1 MRDLLKILSFVFC
14 YPLVVITFFLGA
26 ANLMEGYNILAPYKG
41 TNFSENYSPDE
52 FDKIKLGMSIDE
64 VKAIIGNPM
73 YISQDT
79 LPNKTVEIFDMRSAP
94 SAQSQMPLR
103 GLKRGYRFFYIRLDQ
118 VFAQ

>member
-1 MRDLLKILSFVFC
+1 
-14 YPLVVITFFLGA
+14 LVVITFFLGA

-79 LPNKTVEIFDMRSAP
+79 LPNKTVEIFYEYTDDGSSNDFGDWVLIKDYAWYRSSVTFNQNHIAV
-94 SAQSQMPLR
+94 
-103 GLKRGYRFFYIRLDQ
+103 YIDKGWSYD
-118 VFAQ
+118 